1 MAVVTQAIRLLHV
14 DDDEEFT
21 ALTAEFLER
30 EYQQFDIVQE
40 TDARTGLERIA
51 SGDVDCVLSDY
62 KLPTMDGLEFL
73 DAVRDRYVDLPFI
86 MFTGKGDENV
96 ASQALSA
103 GATDYFIKESD
114 TETYNLI
121 ANRIV
126 NAVSARRAKERVERR
141 TREYRTLL
149 DKAPV
154 PMLVIRAD
162 HEIKYVNSAAV
173 DTLGAD
179 CPEEI
184 IGMHVEQLRP
194 RENGEGSIDRLDDV
208 IGNRVSIEV
217 SEYEFVDIDGNT
229 RYGRGTIVPVTF
241 DTEPAAQVVISDI
254 TEQRRQKNRAK
265 RRQKQITQ
273 LHEVGVELAS
283 CETHDEVYELMVD
296 AAERIL
302 DLDLCVVD
310 SVEDGYL
317 VVQATSSDLTNY
329 EDSPVE
335 DGGIAG
341 KAYSTGDSYLV
352 NDITDHPEADPVG
365 EYKSTITV
373 PLDEFGVFQAA
384 AREPGT
390 FDEQDLELVKI
401 LRGHVCEALTRL
413 EQQKQLRKQRDKL
426 QRENERL
433 DEFASIVSHDIRNPL
448 NVAQL
453 RLDLAMDDYESDD
466 LEAVS
471 NAVDRI
477 ESLTDDLL
485 SLARMGEEVAD
496 VEPIPLK
503 ALASDCWH
511 NVTTAEATL
520 SVETRASVE
529 ADETRL
535 QQLLEN
541 LFRNAVEHGGEDVTV
556 TVGLLDEQS
565 GFYVAD
571 DGAGMADEVKEQ
583 AFESGYSTQEDG
595 TGFGLAIVS
604 RAAEAHD
611 WEIAVTDSASGGA
624 RFEFSNVSV
633 VETTA

>member
-1 MAVVTQAIRLLHV
+1 MTQPIRLLHV

-21 ALTAEFLER
+21 ALTAEFLEQ
-30 EYQQFDIVQE
+30 EYQQINIIEE
-40 TDARTGLERIA
+40 TDAQTGLDLIA
-51 SGDVDCVLSDY
+51 DGDIDCVLSDY

-86 MFTGKGDENV
+86 LFTGKGDENV

-103 GATDYFIKESD
+103 GATDYFIKEPDS
-114 TETYNLI
+114 ETYNLI
-121 ANRIV
+121 ATRIV
-126 NAVSARRAKERVERR
+126 NAVSARRAKERVETR

-162 HEIKYVNSAAV
+162 HEIQYINSTGV

-179 CPEEI
+179 SPEDL
-184 IGMHVEQLRP
+184 IGLHVDKLRP
-194 RENGEGSIDRLDDV
+194 EADTPGVLDRLDDV
-208 IGNRVSIEV
+208 IEERTSIEV

-241 DTEPAAQVVISDI
+241 DNEPAAQVVISDI
-254 TEQRRQKNRAK
+254 TEQRRQKSRAK
-265 RRQKQITQ
+265 RRQEQITQ
-273 LHEVGVELAS
+273 LHGVGVEIAG
-283 CETHDEVYELMVD
+283 CETHEEVYELMVD

-302 DLDLCVVD
+302 DLDLCIVD
-310 SVEDGYL
+310 SVEDGHL
-317 VVQATSSDLTNY
+317 VVQATSSDITNY
-329 EDSPVE
+329 REPPVE
-335 DGGIAG
+335 EGGLAG
-341 KAYSTGDSYLV
+341 KAYRTKESDLID
-352 NDITDHPEADPVG
+352 DITDHPEAVPTDDYG
-365 EYKSTITV
+365 SLITV
-373 PLDEFGVFQAA
+373 PLDDFGVFQAA
-384 AREPGT
+384 AREPNT
-390 FDEQDLELVKI
+390 FDERDVELVEI
-401 LRGHVCEALTRL
+401 LRGHTCEALTRL
-413 EQQKQLRKQRDKL
+413 DQQEQLRKQRDKL

-453 RLDLAMDDYESDD
+453 RLDLAMDDYDSEN

-471 NAVDRI
+471 DAVDRI

-485 SLARMGEEVAD
+485 ALARMGEEVVD
-496 VEPIPLK
+496 VEPFSLETI
-503 ALASDCWH
+503 ASNCWH
-511 NVTTAEATL
+511 NVTTEEATL
-520 SVETRASVE
+520 NVDTDASIE
-529 ADETRL
+529 ADDSRF

-541 LFRNAVEHGGEDVTV
+541 LFRNAVEHGGDEVTV
-556 TVGLLDEQS
+556 SVGLLDERT

-571 DGAGMADEVKEQ
+571 DGDGMTEKVKER
-583 AFESGYSTQEDG
+583 AFDSGYSTREDG

-611 WEIAVTDSASGGA
+611 WEITVTDSDAGGA

-633 VETTA
+633 VEGQS